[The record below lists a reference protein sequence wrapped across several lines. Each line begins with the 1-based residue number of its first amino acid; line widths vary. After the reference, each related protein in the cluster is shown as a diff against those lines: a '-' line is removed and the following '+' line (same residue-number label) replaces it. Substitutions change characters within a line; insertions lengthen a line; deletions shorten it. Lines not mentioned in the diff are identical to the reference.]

1 MLIAAHH
8 LHDDIDDVETGGV
21 RKLAKLFTRDHH
33 IILCVTLGL
42 QDENGTL
49 FLRASGDGAL
59 PRQQAFVMQ
68 KLIGQRQARER
79 RPIEILCADHPGI
92 GEHTVYR
99 LEHGDRCAQLALR
112 TGDGDHGVVAQIFQ
126 RADVRLRKMGR
137 RTGMRMHTAH
147 AGITILPAALGKRQH
162 RRLVGLADGNHQHL
176 PAAVNKN
183 RNLAANLLRDRQHGL
198 RQFPRHDIA
207 ARHRNVAQRMQIVTL
222 APAQA
227 VDLTKQFF
235 HERRLLSS

>member
-8 LHDDIDDVETGGV
+8 LHDDVYDVETGGV
-21 RKLAKLFTRDHH
+21 RKLAKLFAGDLH
-33 IILCVTLGL
+33 IILGVTLRL
-42 QDENGTL
+42 EDENGAL
-49 FLRASGDGAL
+49 FLRASGDGTL

-92 GEHTVYR
+92 GEHSLDR
-99 LEHGDRCAQLALR
+99 LEHGDGCAQLAFR

-147 AGITILPAALGKRQH
+147 AGVAILPAALGKRQH
-162 RRLVGLADGNHQHL
+162 RRLVGLTDGNHQHL

-183 RNLAANLLRDRQHGL
+183 CNLAADLLRDREHGL
-198 RQFPRHDIA
+198 RQFPRHDLA
-207 ARHRNVAQRMQIVTL
+207 ARH
-222 APAQA
+222 
-227 VDLTKQFF
+227 
-235 HERRLLSS
+235 

>member
-8 LHDDIDDVETGGV
+8 LNDDVDDVETGGV
-21 RKLAKLFTRDHH
+21 RKLAKLFTRDLH
-33 IILCVTLGL
+33 IILCVTLRL

-59 PRQQAFVMQ
+59 ARQQAFVMQ

-92 GEHTVYR
+92 GEHPLDR
-99 LEHGDRCAQLALR
+99 LEHGNRRAQLALR

-137 RTGMRMHTAH
+137 RTRMRMHTTH
-147 AGITILPAALGKRQH
+147 AGVAILPAAL
-162 RRLVGLADGNHQHL
+162 
-176 PAAVNKN
+176 
-183 RNLAANLLRDRQHGL
+183 
-198 RQFPRHDIA
+198 
-207 ARHRNVAQRMQIVTL
+207 
-222 APAQA
+222 
-227 VDLTKQFF
+227 
-235 HERRLLSS
+235 